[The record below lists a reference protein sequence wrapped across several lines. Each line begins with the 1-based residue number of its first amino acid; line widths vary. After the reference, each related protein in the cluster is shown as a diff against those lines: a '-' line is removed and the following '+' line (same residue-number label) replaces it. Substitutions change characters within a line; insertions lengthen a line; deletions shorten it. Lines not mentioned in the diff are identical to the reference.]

1 MITTGVSSSAGA
13 GLAANY
19 SWSFSTPPV
28 PTVELL
34 TSNNYSE
41 VLTDSAGMTLYRQIA
56 ACSACTAQYH
66 PLLIASGQQLYMP
79 PLLPGQLGTVRLPDG
94 SLQLTYNGARLFS
107 YSGDHVPGD
116 TSGVSLSW
124 NVVQPDT

>member
-1 MITTGVSSSAGA
+1 V
-13 GLAANY
+13 
-19 SWSFSTPPV
+19 
-28 PTVELL
+28 L

-66 PLLIASGQQLYMP
+66 PLLIANGQQLHLP
-79 PLLPGQLGTVRLPDG
+79 PLLPGHLGTVRLPDG

-107 YSGDHVPGD
+107 YSGDHFPGD